1 MKRKLVKAITQS
13 VLDCECKGDGYIF
26 LKNGKDV
33 KCPIHFE
40 CASNEEYRLILLRLE
55 YQNMRNFVL
64 NIKEKGIIDLNKP
77 TTPQDVDEYMRANY
91 DVETPESWVRAIQ
104 SYVRE
109 YLLDIEI

>member
-40 CASNEEYRLILLRLE
+40 CASNEEYRLTLLRLE

-64 NIKEKGIIDLNKP
+64 NMPNTGFRDLNKP
-77 TTPQDVDEYMRANY
+77 TTPQGVDEHMKANY
-91 DVETPESWVRAIQ
+91 EVETPESWVRAIQ
-104 SYVRE
+104 HYIRE
-109 YLLDIEI
+109 YLLNIDR